1 MTEPKYVTRKAGVDL
16 ANQYGLPL
24 TLSRVN
30 KDSMDGKGPKPFGQL
45 GPAQIYTAEEFMRY
59 AVERVAIRSPEAAA

>member
-24 TLSRVN
+24 TLSRV
-30 KDSMDGKGPKPFGQL
+30 Q
-45 GPAQIYTAEEFMRY
+45 
-59 AVERVAIRSPEAAA
+59 